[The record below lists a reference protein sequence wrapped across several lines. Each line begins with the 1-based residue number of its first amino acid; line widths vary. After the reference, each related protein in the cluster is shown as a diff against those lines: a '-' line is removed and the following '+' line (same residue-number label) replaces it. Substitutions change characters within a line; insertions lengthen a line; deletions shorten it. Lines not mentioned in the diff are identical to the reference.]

1 MSSKRK
7 RRSLPQDLCGQ
18 MGPDD
23 AVDPRKF
30 FDRRSQGR
38 SNRKAHQL
46 CRQVSHT
53 LSYVLSGECDDDA
66 LRSLSVESVDPAPDS
81 SRLLV
86 TVAVLD
92 KDDTTPTEV
101 ILSKLAA
108 VSGKLR
114 SEVAASI
121 NRRKTPELVFNVVRP
136 TAIPRPEKNEPAAE
150 EPDDFPEDE

>member
-1 MSSKRK
+1 MSSRK
-7 RRSLPQDLCGQ
+7 RRARPQDLCGRI
-18 MGPDD
+18 GPDD

-30 FDRRSQGR
+30 FDRRTHGR
-38 SNRKAHQL
+38 SHRKAQQL

-53 LSYVLSGECDDDA
+53 LSYVLSGECDDDV
-66 LRSLSVESVDPAPDS
+66 LRNLYVESVDPAPDS

-92 KDDTTPTEV
+92 KDDTTPVDV
-101 ILSKLAA
+101 ILGKLAA

-114 SEVAASI
+114 TEVAASI

-136 TAIPRPEKNEPAAE
+136 EDIPAPEPDVPPSE
-150 EPDDFPEDE
+150 EPDDFEEEE